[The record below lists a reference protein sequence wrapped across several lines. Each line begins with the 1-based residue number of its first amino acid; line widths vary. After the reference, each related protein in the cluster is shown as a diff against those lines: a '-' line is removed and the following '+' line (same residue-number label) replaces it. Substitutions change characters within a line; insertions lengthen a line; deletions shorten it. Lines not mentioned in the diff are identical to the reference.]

1 MMRALWIVFWL
12 LVVALVCPTL
22 RADEPTG
29 DQPGA
34 MMSERIQDLHLTDE
48 QESKVAEIR
57 KDFKPRV
64 EEAAKELSALVK
76 EEKEQVSGV
85 LTDEQKQ
92 KLEAFREERKEHR
105 GDGLAQRI
113 AHLKDMHLTQDEET
127 KIKDIRSEYR
137 PKIEKAMEGLKGVL
151 TAQQQTAREEG
162 LREGKSRR
170 EILTSLN
177 LNAEQKEK
185 AETACKEVGTAV
197 KEEMEKIKEVLTPG
211 QQAQMTDFRSERGER
226 VRDRWAHRVA
236 NARELN
242 LTDEQKTKIENIR
255 KDFHPKIH
263 EAGTKLRALVREEL
277 GAIAGVI
284 KD

>member
-1 MMRALWIVFWL
+1 MMRALWIALIL
-12 LVVALVCPTL
+12 LMVALVCPTL
-22 RADEPTG
+22 PANDEPSG
-29 DQPGA
+29 D
-34 MMSERIQDLHLTDE
+34 STVVVVERIQDLKLTDE
-48 QESKVAEIR
+48 QEAKVAEIR
-57 KDFKPRV
+57 KDFKPKV

-92 KLEAFREERKEHR
+92 KLESFREERKEHR

-113 AHLKDMHLTQDEET
+113 AHLKDLHLTQDEES

-137 PKIEKAMEGLKGVL
+137 PKIEKAMEGLKGIL
-151 TAQQQTAREEG
+151 TAQQQTAREDG

-197 KEEMEKIKEVLTPG
+197 KEEMEKIKEVLTPE
-211 QQAQMTDFRSERGER
+211 QQAQMTEFRNERADR

-242 LTDEQKTKIENIR
+242 LTDDQKTKIENIR
-255 KDFHPKIH
+255 KEFRPKIH
-263 EAGTKLRALVREEL
+263 EAGNKLRTLVREEI

>member
-1 MMRALWIVFWL
+1 MMRALWIVFML
-12 LVVALVCPTL
+12 LVVALLCPTL
-22 RADEPTG
+22 RANDEPSG
-29 DQPGA
+29 D
-34 MMSERIQDLHLTDE
+34 STVVVVERIQDLKLTDE
-48 QESKVAEIR
+48 QEAKVADIR
-57 KDFKPRV
+57 KEFKPKV
-64 EEAAKELSALVK
+64 EEAARELSALVK
-76 EEKEQVSGV
+76 DEREQVSGV

-113 AHLKDMHLTQDEET
+113 AHLKDLHLTQDEET

-137 PKIEKAMEGLKGVL
+137 PKIEKAMEGFKGLL
-151 TAQQQTAREEG
+151 TSEQKTAREEA

-177 LNAEQKEK
+177 LNGEQKEK
-185 AETACKEVGTAV
+185 AEAACKEVGTAV
-197 KEEMEKIKEVLTPG
+197 KEEMEKIKEVLTPE
-211 QQAQMTDFRSERGER
+211 QQAQMTDFRDDRAER

-255 KDFHPKIH
+255 KEVRPKIH
-263 EAGTKLRALVREEL
+263 EAGNKLRALVREEL